1 MSLATR
7 LRVLGPGLI
16 MAAAGIGAGDVV
28 VASVTGARHG
38 HMLLWAVALTAALKF
53 VLTEGLARWQLAT
66 GETIARAWVTRF
78 PRWIGVLFA
87 AYLVFWSFMV
97 GASLS
102 SACGLAGASVF
113 PALTVP
119 VWGAIHAV
127 VAALLVALNRY
138 ARFQLL
144 MKLLIAAMA
153 LCVFVCALLARPDP
167 AAVLAG
173 LALPR
178 WPAEGAGA
186 VLALLGGIGGSLTV
200 ICYGYWLRE
209 EGWQGADKLPVV
221 RRDAGLAY
229 VFTGGFGLA
238 LVVIA
243 AGTHPSAAEGARIA
257 LEVAARLET
266 VAGPAARALFLAG
279 FWCTVFTAMLG
290 VWQGVPQVYADVAA
304 AWRGRAADATRDW
317 PVFLAA
323 LAWLALPPLVLLW
336 FRQPVVLVLAF
347 SVVGAFIMP
356 FLAVT
361 LLWLNNRR
369 DWMGPLTNR
378 LPGNLAL
385 ALCLL
390 VFGAVCVRE
399 IWQAALR

>member
-1 MSLATR
+1 
-7 LRVLGPGLI
+7 
-16 MAAAGIGAGDVV
+16 
-28 VASVTGARHG
+28 
-38 HMLLWAVALTAALKF
+38 
-53 VLTEGLARWQLAT
+53 
-66 GETIARAWVTRF
+66 
-78 PRWIGVLFA
+78 
-87 AYLVFWSFMV
+87 MV

-113 PALTVP
+113 PTLPVP
-119 VWGAIHAV
+119 VWGAIHAI

-138 ARFQLL
+138 SRFQLL

-167 AAVLAG
+167 AAVLTG
-173 LALPR
+173 MALPR

-229 VFTGGFGLA
+229 VFTGAFGLA

-243 AGTHPSAAEGARIA
+243 AGTHPGAAEGTRIA
-257 LEVAARLET
+257 LEVAARLEG
-266 VAGPAARALFLAG
+266 VAGPVARALFLSG

-304 AWRGRAADATRDW
+304 AWRGRAADAERDR

-336 FRQPVVLVLAF
+336 FKQPVVLVLAF

-356 FLAVT
+356 FLAAT

-369 DWMGPLTNR
+369 DWMGSLANR

-385 ALCLL
+385 VICLL
-390 VFGAVCVRE
+390 VFGAVCARE
-399 IWQAALR
+399 IWQVTLR